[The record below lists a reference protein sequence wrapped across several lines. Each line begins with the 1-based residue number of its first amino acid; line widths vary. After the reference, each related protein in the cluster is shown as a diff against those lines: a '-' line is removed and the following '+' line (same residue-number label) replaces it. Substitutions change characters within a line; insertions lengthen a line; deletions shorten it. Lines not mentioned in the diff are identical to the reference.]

1 MRVRMLR
8 YVRRAAVI
16 SSPLCILA
24 VLALTIGCQQDPTI
38 AAIDGLKSS
47 SASERLQA
55 VQVLAEASSAR
66 LTTEDRAK
74 VEVALGEALSDAD
87 DQVRMKAVQGVMNWP
102 KAIHQTKAA
111 TALGTLVVSDDA
123 AFRRGAVDLLG
134 RISNAESTAA
144 LATALSQD
152 AGTRQAAAKALAARD
167 AALTGD
173 DAIRLDLVLG
183 NSEIVATKGA
193 AVLPALQAMLDE
205 DAGYRAA
212 AATAIGLIGDADSVA
227 IAVDKVLSDLES
239 DDVAVRLAAVGAL
252 GALRDAKAIAPLE
265 NRAENDPDTTVRASA
280 RVAAHVVQNDTV
292 SLLGTLEDA
301 DMQVQMVTVR
311 GIRNVENKRPAVD
324 PLVRLLRRTTNQE
337 LANETITTL
346 AACGSLAVA
355 PLLTHIAE
363 EPEWGLRLRLATAL
377 GQPTVLAGMDY
388 DRQVELSNLWEAEV
402 NDNVKNELGRVLN
415 EIPE

>member
-123 AFRRGAVDLLG
+123 AFRRGGSICLG
-134 RISNAESTAA
+134 
-144 LATALSQD
+144 
-152 AGTRQAAAKALAARD
+152 
-167 AALTGD
+167 
-173 DAIRLDLVLG
+173 
-183 NSEIVATKGA
+183 
-193 AVLPALQAMLDE
+193 
-205 DAGYRAA
+205 GYR
-212 AATAIGLIGDADSVA
+212 TRSRRPPWRRR
-227 IAVDKVLSDLES
+227 S
-239 DDVAVRLAAVGAL
+239 
-252 GALRDAKAIAPLE
+252 LRTPVPG
-265 NRAENDPDTTVRASA
+265 RRPRRRSR
-280 RVAAHVVQNDTV
+280 RVTQ
-292 SLLGTLEDA
+292 
-301 DMQVQMVTVR
+301 R
-311 GIRNVENKRPAVD
+311 
-324 PLVRLLRRTTNQE
+324 
-337 LANETITTL
+337 
-346 AACGSLAVA
+346 
-355 PLLTHIAE
+355 
-363 EPEWGLRLRLATAL
+363 
-377 GQPTVLAGMDY
+377 
-388 DRQVELSNLWEAEV
+388 
-402 NDNVKNELGRVLN
+402 
-415 EIPE
+415 